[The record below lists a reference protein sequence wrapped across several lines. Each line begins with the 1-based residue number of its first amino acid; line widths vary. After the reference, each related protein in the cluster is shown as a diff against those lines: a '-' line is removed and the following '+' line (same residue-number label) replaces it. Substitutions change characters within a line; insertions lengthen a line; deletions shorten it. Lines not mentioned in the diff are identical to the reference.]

1 MPTEEEKRL
10 HRCCFSGHRPEKL
23 NVSEADVKNWLNE
36 QIDEAIADGYKT
48 FITGCAM
55 GVDIWAGQ
63 IVLQKKEQNPDLH
76 LIAATPW
83 PGFASRWSNDWQR
96 QYNDLIHKADWVVN
110 VSNHYDDGV
119 FTKRNNWMCDHS
131 NRVIAFYNGAPGGTR
146 NMLAYAET
154 KQIEIVTNNPEYT
167 LVEKQKR
174 ERKESKA
181 EKVSFPENLITDI
194 GLELV
199 FENAQ
204 YVPLTEDQLAGLKY
218 AITTIRDREQ
228 EMLSL
233 RYEKQQT
240 LQEIGEH
247 YELSRERVRQI
258 LVKAVRKL
266 RHPSRVKYYR
276 DGLKATEALATE
288 SNYKTVKETDTED

>member
-110 VSNHYDDGV
+110 VSDHYDDGV

-167 LVEKQKR
+167 PVEKQKR
-174 ERKESKA
+174 ERKESNA
-181 EKVSFPENLITDI
+181 EKVGKLTPGRYLLTATGHMANTDAVI
-194 GLELV
+194 KEV
-199 FENAQ
+199 A
-204 YVPLTEDQLAGLKY
+204 DKK
-218 AITTIRDREQ
+218 ITTGSKQGGSSGYAPVLCEGIPAELTLRGLDANSIEAYALDASGTRGKRLDVANTPEGAC
-228 EMLSL
+228 LSIGPEYRAL
-233 RYEKQQT
+233 WYE
-240 LQEIGEH
+240 I
-247 YELSRERVRQI
+247 V
-258 LVKAVRKL
+258 VK
-266 RHPSRVKYYR
+266 
-276 DGLKATEALATE
+276 
-288 SNYKTVKETDTED
+288 

>member
-1 MPTEEEKRL
+1 MSTEEEKRL

-110 VSNHYDDGV
+110 VSDHYDDGV
-119 FTKRNNWMCDHS
+119 FIKRNNWMCDHS

-154 KQIEIVTNNPEYT
+154 KQIEIVTNNPEYAPI
-167 LVEKQKR
+167 EKQKR

-199 FENAQ
+199 FKNAQ

-288 SNYKTVKETDTED
+288 SNYKTIKETDTED

>member
-23 NVSEADVKNWLNE
+23 NVLEDEVKKWLIG
-36 QIDEAIADGYKT
+36 QIDQAIADGYKT

-63 IVLQKKEQNPDLH
+63 IVLQKKEQNSDLH

-83 PGFASRWSNDWQR
+83 PGFASRWSNEWKR

-110 VSNHYDDGV
+110 VSDHYDDGV

-154 KQIEIVTNNPEYT
+154 KQIEIVTNNPEYAP
-167 LVEKQKR
+167 VEKQKR
-174 ERKESKA
+174 EQKESKA

-276 DGLKATEALATE
+276 DGLNAIEALATE
-288 SNYKTVKETDTED
+288 SNYKTVKETDTDD